1 MGRLATADWSVTAGP
16 GVTGYL
22 WQIQRFPMLEPH
34 EEYMLAKRWREHGG
48 GAIASAARNHS
59 PLALSITTSTS
70 GSLDLIVNDLPRFLK
85 CGGRSWGWHRCG
97 QPQPVLVVYRH
108 DEAALAREIEPMK
121 IVNLGFGDH
130 G

>member
-1 MGRLATADWSVTAGP
+1 MYLSMSLK
-16 GVTGYL
+16 TGARTYL
-22 WQIQRFPMLEPH
+22 LSRTIIEGG
-34 EEYMLAKRWREHGG
+34 GG

-59 PLALSITTSTS
+59 PLALSITTSTT

-85 CGGRSWGWHRCG
+85 CGGRSWEWHRCG